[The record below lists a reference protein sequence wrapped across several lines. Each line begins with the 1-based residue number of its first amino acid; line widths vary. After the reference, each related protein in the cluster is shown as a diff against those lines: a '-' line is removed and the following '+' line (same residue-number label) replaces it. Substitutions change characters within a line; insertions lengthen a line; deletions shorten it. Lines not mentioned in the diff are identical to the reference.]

1 MTLPPHDKTKRTTRR
16 IMLDAVVAL
25 LPACI
30 AGTVFFGWHAAF
42 TLLLSVLSAFLCD
55 FIFFAIANRAWKSP
69 AKKLRGYFA
78 SFDFTQ
84 IVTGLLL
91 ALSLPASVTSWYLPL
106 IGSAFSILAVKA
118 AFGGT
123 GKNVVNPAVAGRVFL
138 FVCFTATA
146 LYPAPMAGNA
156 PVAGATQLQSLL
168 AGETTLPL
176 IDLFTGNKV
185 AGCLGETC
193 KPALLLGGIY
203 LAARG
208 VIKWYLPLA
217 LLGAEGLTAVALHG
231 SFSVFLPSLFTGGLM
246 LGAIFMA
253 TDYVTAPKSLWG
265 KLVYFPLLGVL
276 IALTRYFAQTETTS
290 FCILLMNFAV
300 YPIDAA
306 IFARP
311 FGSGK
316 RRTNHEKANPV

>member
-1 MTLPPHDKTKRTTRR
+1 MTLPPHNKTKRTTRF
-16 IMLDAVVAL
+16 IMLDAVIAL

-30 AGTVFFGWHAAF
+30 AGTVFFGWHAALTIF
-42 TLLLSVLSAFLCD
+42 LSVLSAFCFDL
-55 FIFFAIANRAWKSP
+55 IYYLITHKVWKCP
-69 AKKLRGYFA
+69 AKTFRGYFEA
-78 SFDFTQ
+78 FDFTQ
-84 IVTGLLL
+84 IITGLLL
-91 ALSLPASVTSWYLPL
+91 ALSLPASVKSWYLPVV
-106 IGSAFSILAVKA
+106 GSAFAILAVKA

-123 GKNVVNPAVAGRVFL
+123 GKNIVNPAIAGRVFL

-146 LYPAPMAGNA
+146 FYPAPMAGNA
-156 PVAGATQLQSLL
+156 PVTGATQLQSLL

-193 KPALLLGGIY
+193 KPALLLGGVY

-208 VIKWYLPLA
+208 VIKWYLPLL
-217 LLGAEGLTAVALHG
+217 LLGAEGLTAVALQG

-253 TDYVTAPKSLWG
+253 TDYVTAPKSFWG
-265 KLVYFPLLGVL
+265 KLVYFPLVGII
-276 IALTRYFAQTETTS
+276 IAVTRYFAQTETTS
-290 FCILLMNFAV
+290 FIILIMNFAV

-311 FGSGK
+311 FGSDK
-316 RRTNHEKANPV
+316 RRKPHEKNPV

>member
-1 MTLPPHDKTKRTTRR
+1 MTLPPHNKTKRTTRF
-16 IMLDAVVAL
+16 IMFDAVIAL

-42 TLLLSVLSAFLCD
+42 TLFLSVLSAFCFDL
-55 FIFFAIANRAWKSP
+55 IYYSITHKIWKCP
-69 AKKLRGYFA
+69 AKTFRGYFEA
-78 SFDFTQ
+78 FDFTQ

-91 ALSLPASVTSWYLPL
+91 ALSLPASVKSWYLPVV
-106 IGSAFSILAVKA
+106 GSAFAILAVKA

-123 GKNVVNPAVAGRVFL
+123 GKNIVNPAIAGRVFL

-146 LYPAPMAGNA
+146 FYPAPMASNA
-156 PVAGATQLQSLL
+156 PVTGATQLQSLL

-193 KPALLLGGIY
+193 KPALLLGGVY

-208 VIKWYLPLA
+208 VIKWYLPLL
-217 LLGAEGLTAVALHG
+217 LLGAEGLTAVALQG

-253 TDYVTAPKSLWG
+253 TDYVTAPKSFWG
-265 KLVYFPLLGVL
+265 KLVYFPLVGIM
-276 IALTRYFAQTETTS
+276 IAVTRYFAQTETTS
-290 FCILLMNFAV
+290 FIILIMNFAV

-311 FGSGK
+311 FGSEK
-316 RRTNHEKANPV
+316 RRKPHEKNPV